1 MSEKIRKFY
10 SSKAMAMIMG
20 SGYARQ
26 EHKDVFLYQS
36 NIGSDQYE
44 YSLRFRSEIVN
55 PESKEILRHWEYTPA
70 NQLNVVARN
79 KPRRSAQGVDAN
91 MPAGAQDHPNLG
103 CNDEPVMKICPTC
116 NGDSIDSEKDY
127 CFTCESKGEI
137 TELELRAHKQELKLE
152 DQANE

>member
-20 SGYARQ
+20 NGYARQ
-26 EHKDVFLYQS
+26 EHQDVYLYQS
-36 NIGSDQYE
+36 NIGPDQYE

-79 KPRRSAQGVDAN
+79 KPLRSAQGYDSNLPPGLAN
-91 MPAGAQDHPNLG
+91 DPGEVTETKPCD
-103 CNDEPVMKICPTC
+103 TC
-116 NGDSIDSEKDY
+116 DGRSAKPEGEY
-127 CFTCESKGEI
+127 CSTCECTGEL
-137 TELELRAHKQELKLE
+137 TEAGYPAHI
-152 DQANE
+152 N

>member
-1 MSEKIRKFY
+1 MSELIRKFY

-26 EHKDVFLYQS
+26 EHQDVFLYQS
-36 NIGSDQYE
+36 NIGPDQYE

-91 MPAGAQDHPNLG
+91 MPAGAQDHPNSG

-116 NGDSIDSEKDY
+116 EGESTKDEGEY
-127 CFTCESKGEI
+127 CFTCEASGEV
-137 TELELRAHKQELKLE
+137 TKLE
-152 DQANE
+152 FRALKEDLNFEQTSE